1 MIRFGA
7 AAAAADSE
15 NTDPN
20 PQKPAES
27 SIRRRVDKSET
38 ENSGHLIQSFLQQQV
53 KLNQLQQ
60 RNVIVIIEIRV
71 CLEAMTVTE
80 FS

>member
-27 SIRRRVDKSET
+27 SIRRVDKSET

-60 RNVIVIIEIRV
+60 RNVIVIIAIRV
-71 CLEAMTVTE
+71 CLEAMTVTK